1 MNKAHATQAVLGGHS
16 IFWVRSFKVLAPLM
30 RPVVEPCVVAAK
42 SSDARDKYF
51 AVAVG
56 SFDPSSGAALR
67 SELPALDSAGA
78 AVAAAVTELA
88 EAVPDARALQE
99 RRCLQV
105 KGRTPPD
112 SIIHSQESW
121 RSRNW
126 RAGSFVCRGQ
136 ENHHRRSQHFAM
148 SQMRRANYV
157 WCGPRFAPSGKLLC
171 VSLLCCQARLFLFR
185 GRRSL
190 LLSVKKLGLLRIFRH
205 QMPSWL
211 T

>member
-1 MNKAHATQAVLGGHS
+1 M
-16 IFWVRSFKVLAPLM
+16 
-30 RPVVEPCVVAAK
+30 AAK

-56 SFDPSSGAALR
+56 SFDPSSGVALR

-88 EAVPDARALQE
+88 EAVPDARACKKGAAFKSKAG
-99 RRCLQV
+99 RRQTV
-105 KGRTPPD
+105 F
-112 SIIHSQESW
+112 IHSQESW

-157 WCGPRFAPSGKLLC
+157 
-171 VSLLCCQARLFLFR
+171 
-185 GRRSL
+185 
-190 LLSVKKLGLLRIFRH
+190 
-205 QMPSWL
+205 
-211 T
+211 